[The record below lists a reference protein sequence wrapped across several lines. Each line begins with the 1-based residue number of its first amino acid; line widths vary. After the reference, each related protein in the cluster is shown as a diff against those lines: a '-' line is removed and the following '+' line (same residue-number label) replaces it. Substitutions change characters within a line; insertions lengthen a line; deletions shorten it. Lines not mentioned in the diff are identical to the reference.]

1 MQRFSRN
8 LLQKFSR
15 PAVASSFRGLNVP
28 QGVHVN
34 VGSVRCISRS
44 AALYR
49 ELNPTSEVFTLKGGE
64 FTESSDSDDGES
76 YSDSSDDS
84 DIEDESPPLTYVE
97 HGNDLRSGE
106 NPTQYRNRS
115 IDEFNRSYGTGRRKT
130 AVARVWIKPGV
141 GQFTVNSKSISEYF
155 PSTMARFHVLEPF
168 FHTETSGMFDVYS
181 TVKGGGR
188 SGQAGALRLGIA
200 RAIEAFE
207 PSFKPVLKESKL
219 LLIIIQC
226 VIYCDVIYGVAVCN
240 WPCTWLLTNVPIL
253 FVQRNCWLEIPEE
266 WNARSPVSRRP
277 GRRDSG

>member
-1 MQRFSRN
+1 MQRFNRTF
-8 LLQKFSR
+8 LQKFGR
-15 PAVASSFRGLNVP
+15 PAVASSLRLLKTP
-28 QGVHVN
+28 QVLHAN
-34 VGSVRCISRS
+34 LGSMRCISYS
-44 AALYR
+44 AVISQ
-49 ELNPTSEVFTLKGGE
+49 EFNPPSEVFTTKGGE
-64 FTESSDSDDGES
+64 ASDSSDSDDGEYS
-76 YSDSSDDS
+76 SDSDS
-84 DIEDESPPLTYVE
+84 DYDSDDESPPLTYVE
-97 HGNDLRSGE
+97 SGNDLRFGE

-115 IDEFNRSYGTGRRKT
+115 IDEFGRSYGTGRRKT

-219 LLIIIQC
+219 VLIVSIITLAC
-226 VIYCDVIYGVAVCN
+226 
-240 WPCTWLLTNVPIL
+240 
-253 FVQRNCWLEIPEE
+253 LEY
-266 WNARSPVSRRP
+266 NK
-277 GRRDSG
+277 